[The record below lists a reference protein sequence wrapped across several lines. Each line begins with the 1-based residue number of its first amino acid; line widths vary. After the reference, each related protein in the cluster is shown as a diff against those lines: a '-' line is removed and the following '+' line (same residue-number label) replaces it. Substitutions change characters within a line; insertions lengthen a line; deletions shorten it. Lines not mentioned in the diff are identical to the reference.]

1 MVAITIWNS
10 DFVLNIATSSLV
22 RLRHCSLNI
31 GFIQGVAIREKDMVA
46 VILISPSCQPLQ

>member
-10 DFVLNIATSSLV
+10 DIVLNIATSSLV

-31 GFIQGVAIREKDMVA
+31 GFIQGVAIWEKDMVA
-46 VILISPSCQPLQ
+46 VILISPSSQPLQ